1 MSEYMERHSV
11 SKLIGAPP
19 GYVGFGEL
27 GTLTDMVKRNPYSII
42 LFDEI
47 EKAHPDIYNIL
58 LQLFDDGRLTDSK
71 GSTIDFNNTI
81 CIMTSNIGA
90 RNITD
95 TKTLGFAKVDS
106 EKEEYNKMKS
116 EVMEEVNKRFSPE
129 FLNRLDDVI
138 VFNKL
143 SKEDVLKITKLM
155 LKNTKDRILA
165 RGLKIEFNEE
175 LEKYIS
181 VIGYDAKR
189 GARPIL
195 RAISTKVED
204 ELSEYLL
211 KNEIEKEAKIKIRY
225 IPKKDKIE
233 ISKIPLRRKVEKTR

>member
-19 GYVGFGEL
+19 GYVGYGEI
-27 GTLTDMVKRNPYSII
+27 GILTEKVKHNPYSII

-71 GSTIDFNNTI
+71 GITVNFNNTI

-90 RNITD
+90 RSITEN
-95 TKTLGFAKVDS
+95 KTLGFTKLEK
-106 EKEEYNKMKS
+106 EKEEYEKMKK
-116 EVMEEVNKRFSPE
+116 EVMDEVNKRFSPE

-143 SKEDVLKITKLM
+143 NKDDVLRITRLM
-155 LKNTKDRILA
+155 LNETKTRILKK
-165 RGLKIEFNEE
+165 GLKIEFNDE

-181 VIGYDAKR
+181 VIGYDAKK

-195 RAISTKVED
+195 RAIRTKIED

-211 KNEIEKEAKIKIRY
+211 KNEIEKEEKLKIRY
-225 IPKKDKIE
+225 ISKNDKIQ
-233 ISKIPLRRKVEKTR
+233 IRKSPKSRKVEKLT